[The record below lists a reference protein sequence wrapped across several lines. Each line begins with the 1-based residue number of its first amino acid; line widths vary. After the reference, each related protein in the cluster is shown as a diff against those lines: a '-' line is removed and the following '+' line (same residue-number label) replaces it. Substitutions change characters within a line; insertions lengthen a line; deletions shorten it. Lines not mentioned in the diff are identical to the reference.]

1 MQQKKFAEQVQGLKQ
16 SLIDEGTKNYYIGLL
31 KNFDWQFE
39 FADDNRVYRH
49 GRDAL
54 QDLYELQ
61 EKIDPDGEI
70 WMQHRPNVHGA
81 PLPNWRKA

>member
-1 MQQKKFAEQVQGLKQ
+1 MQQEKFAEQVQELKQ
-16 SLIDEGTKNYYIGLL
+16 SLIEEGAKNYYIGLL

-39 FADDNRVYRH
+39 FSDDNRVYQK
-49 GRDAL
+49 GRDSL

-70 WMQHRPNVHGA
+70 WMQHRPDSHGA
-81 PLPNWRKA
+81 PFPNRRKA